1 METKT
6 LSPEPAVAAQPES
19 TTPPAPAAQPA
30 ADTRPPRKPLAPAT
44 LPPHWRGRVSPG
56 RPYPQGAV
64 CRDGGVN
71 FALFS
76 ESASAVDLCLFGQDG
91 KETDRIPLT
100 ERTGGIWHGHLAG
113 VKSGQLYGYR
123 VHGPYE
129 PQQGLR
135 FNPHKLL
142 LDPYAKAIGR
152 ELKWADELF
161 SYTIGDPAG
170 DLSYD
175 ERDSAPFAPLG
186 MVVDEQFDWSG
197 EQRPEIPWH
206 QTIIYEAHVRGM
218 TKLHPEVSENLR
230 GTYAGLASPASIEHL
245 RKLGVTTIE
254 LMPVHHFI
262 HDRHL
267 VDRGLRNYW
276 GYNTLNFFSPEP
288 SYASNAEDPVAV
300 VREFKQMVKDLH
312 NAGFE
317 VILDVVYNHTGEGN
331 EMGPTLSFRG
341 IDNRAYY
348 RTVADNGRY
357 YMDYTGCGNTLNLVH
372 PHSLQLL
379 MDSLRYWVTEMHID
393 GFRFDLASALARE
406 LRDVN
411 QLGPFFDL
419 IYQDPTL
426 APIKLI
432 AEPWDLGDGGYQVGN
447 FPVGWTEW
455 NGKYRDDVRRFWKGD
470 EGHLSQIATRLNGS
484 ADLYQ
489 RNQRLPSASIN
500 FITAHDGFTLRDLV
514 SYNDKHNDAN
524 GDGNRDGANDNH
536 SWNCGAEGP
545 TDDAGVRAL
554 RWRQMRNL
562 WCTLLLS
569 QGVPMISGGDEIGRT
584 QQGNNNGYCQ
594 DTELTWQHWDHD
606 EDARAFFDFACQLV
620 QYRRAHPN
628 FWRRSY
634 YETSPSRARQGDNIA
649 WFRADGAPMTDEDWG
664 NGMLRSLG
672 MFLHG
677 DAPEIRDAG
686 SKRVV
691 DRDFLVLLNAHHE
704 TVDFKLPAAAIEG
717 AWQLVIDT
725 NEPAQKPEKGPELPK
740 DAVVKLAPRSFVLL
754 SHGS

>member
-1 METKT
+1 MDANT
-6 LSPEPAVAAQPES
+6 LSPEPVPASETAAD
-19 TTPPAPAAQPA
+19 QPA
-30 ADTRPPRKPLAPAT
+30 EATSAAAVSRPTRKPLAPAT
-44 LPPHWRGRVSPG
+44 VPAHWRGRISPG

-76 ESASAVDLCLFGQDG
+76 ESAEAVDLCLFDRDG
-91 KETDRIPLT
+91 RETERIPLI

-113 VKSGQLYGYR
+113 IAPGQLYGYR

-129 PQQGLR
+129 PERGLR

-152 ELKWADELF
+152 ELTWADELF
-161 SYTIGDPAG
+161 GYTIGDPAG
-170 DLSYD
+170 DLSFD
-175 ERDSAPFAPLG
+175 ERDSGPFAPLG
-186 MVVDEQFDWSG
+186 MVVDEHFDWSD
-197 EQRPEIPWH
+197 EKRPDIPWH
-206 QTIIYEAHVRGM
+206 QTIIYEAHVRGL
-218 TKLHPEVSENLR
+218 TKLHPGIPENLR

-267 VDRGLRNYW
+267 IDKGLRNYW

-288 SYASNAEDPVAV
+288 TYASAAGDPIAV

-331 EMGPTLSFRG
+331 ENGPTLSFRG
-341 IDNRAYY
+341 VDNRAYY

-455 NGKYRDDVRRFWKGD
+455 NGKYRDDVRRFWKADDGL
-470 EGHLSQIATRLNGS
+470 LSQIATRLNGS

-545 TDDAGVRAL
+545 TDDPEVRAL
-554 RWRQMRNL
+554 RWKQMRNF

-594 DTELTWQHWDHD
+594 DTALAWHHWDL
-606 EDARAFFDFACQLV
+606 DAESQAFFDFACRMV
-620 QYRRAHPN
+620 HYRRAHPN

-634 YETSPSRARQGDNIA
+634 YETSAARARQGDNVA

-664 NGMLRSLG
+664 NGLLRSIGL
-672 MFLHG
+672 FLHG
-677 DAPEIRDAG
+677 DAPEIRDAE
-686 SKRVV
+686 SKRVE
-691 DRDFLVLLNAHHE
+691 DRDFLMLLNAHHE
-704 TVDFKLPAAAIEG
+704 PVDFKLPADAVDG

-725 NEPAQKPEKGPELPK
+725 NEPAQKPDKGPRLAR